1 MSPPQ
6 AGMRA
11 DDCGESTTPPPRQT
25 DPAGEIARLERIPG
39 DYQHRALVRG
49 LPVQRYWHLAKQR
62 LIDARFPLDGS
73 DDVLDIGCGSG
84 VVADFMAA
92 KARTVVGIDGSGD
105 AVDFARATFI
115 RDNLHFEQFLFE
127 NLVLERHAYSAAVCM
142 EVFEH
147 LDTHAVSQLLAK
159 TAGALRA
166 GGRVLVTT
174 PNYRGVWPVLEWLAD
189 RSGKVPHLE
198 GDQHVT
204 QFNAG
209 RLRKALMD
217 AGFEVYEQ
225 GTFCTFA
232 PFASTLSEALAD
244 RILKLELRANL
255 GFGALLYAVARRP

>member
-1 MSPPQ
+1 MNEPQ
-6 AGMRA
+6 AVMGS
-11 DDCGESTTPPPRQT
+11 DDGAERSTPPPRPT
-25 DPAGEIARLERIPG
+25 DSTGEVARLQRIPG
-39 DYQHRALVRG
+39 DYQHRALVHG

-62 LIDARFPLDGS
+62 LISERFPVDGN

-105 AVDFARATFI
+105 AVDFARATFT
-115 RDNLHFEQFLFE
+115 RDNLRFEQFLFE
-127 NLVLERHAYSAAVCM
+127 DLILERQAYSAAVCM

-147 LDTHAVSQLLAK
+147 LDAPAVAQLLAK
-159 TAGALRA
+159 TADALRA
-166 GGRVLVTT
+166 GGRLLITT
-174 PNYRGVWPVLEWLAD
+174 PNYRGVWPAFEWLAD

-204 QFNAG
+204 QFNAV
-209 RLRKALMD
+209 RLRKALTD
-217 AGFEVYEQ
+217 AGFEVHEQ

-255 GFGALLYAVARRP
+255 RFGALLYAVARRR

>member
-1 MSPPQ
+1 
-6 AGMRA
+6 MRSEGS
-11 DDCGESTTPPPRQT
+11 DNSSTPPPRQT
-25 DPAGEIARLERIPG
+25 DPADEVARLQRIPG
-39 DYQHRALVRG
+39 DYQHRALVQG

-62 LIDARFPLDGS
+62 LIGERFRLGGS

-92 KARTVVGIDGSGD
+92 KARTVVGIDGNGD
-105 AVDFARATFI
+105 AVDFARATFT
-115 RDNLHFEQFLFE
+115 RDNLRFEQSLFE
-127 NLVLERHAYSAAVCM
+127 NLVLEHHAYSAAVCM

-147 LDTHAVSQLLAK
+147 LDTHAVAQLLAN
-159 TAGALRA
+159 AGDALRA
-166 GGRVLVTT
+166 GGRLLVTT
-174 PNYRGVWPVLEWLAD
+174 PNYRGVWPALEWLAD

-204 QFNAG
+204 QFSAA
-209 RLRKALMD
+209 RLRKVLTD

-225 GTFCTFA
+225 GTFCTLA

-255 GFGALLYAVARRP
+255 RFGALLYAVARRP